1 MSVTYLLGIDGGGTG
16 CRAAVA
22 DMSGRVLGTGKS
34 GSANIMTDME
44 TARLNILDATHAA
57 FAEAKID
64 IAAIPSTAAVLG
76 LAGAIVGGNGQKL
89 QMTLPFQRSLV
100 SSDGVIA
107 LQGALG
113 DNDGTVVII
122 GTGSLFVSRAGNEIR
137 FAGGWGF
144 KVGDLGGGARI
155 GRDLLEETLL
165 AHDHFHASS
174 PLTDAVMLRFESNPY
189 KIVEFAHSA
198 RPSDFGALAPL
209 VFEYAASN
217 DAVALAILQKS
228 VTQIEEGLD
237 AMMPAGPE
245 RLSLI
250 GGLGALFEERLSAR
264 YRAKLQKPLNDA
276 LTGAVQLAVKNFA
289 SARKEAVHG

>member
-1 MSVTYLLGIDGGGTG
+1 MTYLLGIDGGGTG

-22 DMSGRVLGTGKS
+22 DMNGHVLGTGKS

-44 TARLNILDATHAA
+44 TARLNILDATRAAFTDAGIDHAA
-57 FAEAKID
+57 IS
-64 IAAIPSTAAVLG
+64 STAAVLG
-76 LAGAIVGGNGQKL
+76 LAGAIVGGNGAKL
-89 QMTLPFQRSLV
+89 QITLPFQRSLV
-100 SSDGVIA
+100 ASDGVIA

-122 GTGSLFVSRAGNEIR
+122 GTGSFFITREGNDIR

-165 AHDHFHASS
+165 AHDRVHPAS
-174 PLTDAVMLRFESNPY
+174 PLTDSVMARFENSPY
-189 KIVEFAHSA
+189 NIVEFAHSA
-198 RPSDFGALAPL
+198 RPSDFGSFAPL
-209 VFEYAASN
+209 VFEYAAN
-217 DAVALAILQKS
+217 TDAVALAILQKAA
-228 VTQIEEGLD
+228 TQIEEGLD
-237 AMMPAGPE
+237 AIMPAGQE

-289 SARKEAVHG
+289 SASKEAVHG